1 MTLLIDII
9 VILLSIYLHINKYN
23 TIDKSKGLS
32 SPTISL
38 MITDFF
44 EKKRGAKRKIANK
57 SQKKRKCLGLS
68 SKKNSNNPVVDHND
82 IGDPIIVRVRRN
94 EENEWYFVKDEEDCD
109 SMDNHSENLL
119 ASVVNPKPSPAEN
132 LQRSNRINWHLPEYF
147 PILVHAIE
155 NNRLPVALRSNSI
168 HESGIIVPSSTIK
181 SVAQRLGNREITVEN
196 CFEKSSRGLLS
207 DELIAV
213 LQDIIRKRDDINNG
227 VSRKEAIQLI
237 VDLGQC
243 ISSRSAENHL
253 DYLIRKKKLTGLKR
267 GGGSSLHRAQR
278 QRGHRSIINR
288 ICTGTF

>member
-1 MTLLIDII
+1 M
-9 VILLSIYLHINKYN
+9 
-23 TIDKSKGLS
+23 
-32 SPTISL
+32 
-38 MITDFF
+38 
-44 EKKRGAKRKIANK
+44 
-57 SQKKRKCLGLS
+57 GLS

-94 EENEWYFVKDEEDCD
+94 EENEWYCVKDEEDCD

-207 DELIAV
+207 DELITV
-213 LQDIIRKRDDINNG
+213 LQDIIRKRDEINNG

-243 ISSRSAENHL
+243 TSSRSAENHL

-267 GGGSSLHRAQR
+267 GGRVVTAQSTTTERSQINCEQQLRWHFLIESEWNFMRNANKPSTLFDNLHEHFQLNLDETCFMCNDGILKIIGSKDKKISQ
-278 QRGHRSIINR
+278 
-288 ICTGTF
+288 